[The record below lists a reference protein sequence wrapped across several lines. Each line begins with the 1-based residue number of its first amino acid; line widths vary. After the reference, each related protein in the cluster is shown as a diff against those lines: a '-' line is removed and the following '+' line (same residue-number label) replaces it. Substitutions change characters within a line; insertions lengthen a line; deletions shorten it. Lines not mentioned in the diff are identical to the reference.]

1 MKDWETAYEKLI
13 PILKAK
19 GMILAPLEAMKLGIQ
34 DKVEYPK
41 SEYPD
46 KIVPLFI
53 SKNDMG
59 FDIKVSTE
67 SLMFAEFIELHIEN
81 RIKGLEKQ
89 LRIIPK
95 T

>member
-19 GMILAPLEAMKLGIQ
+19 GMLLAPLEAMKLGIQ
-34 DKVEYPK
+34 DKEEYPK

-46 KIVPLFI
+46 NIVPLFI
-53 SKNDMG
+53 RKNDMA
-59 FDIKVSTE
+59 FEIKVSTKA
-67 SLMFAEFIELHIEN
+67 LMFAQFMELHIEN

-89 LRIIPK
+89 LRIMPK
-95 T
+95 A